1 MDSAQLRWWNGTS
14 WTDQVRP
21 VNAAAP
27 DASGQSDASNASA
40 DAAARAAAEQ
50 AAAEQAAREAAQEAQ
65 ARAAEEQA
73 RAAAAAIA
81 AQQAAQQAAAQAAQG
96 SGSPAGVATAATVS
110 SRPPGSEV
118 NQSADGGTLIQAQA
132 GEVGAGPARYLGP
145 EVLVVTTN
153 DVPGYRIV
161 EVYGEVFGLTVR
173 ARNAFSN
180 MGASFRTMFG
190 GEVKGYTELLTA
202 SRQEAIERLRFA
214 AHSVGAN
221 AVVAARFDTGE
232 IADLMNEVA
241 AYGTAVRIEKI
252 DPAS

>member
-1 MDSAQLRWWNGTS
+1 MDAAQLRWWNGAS

-21 VNAAAP
+21 VNSAAP
-27 DASGQSDASNASA
+27 EAAVESDSSNAGDDA
-40 DAAARAAAEQ
+40 AAAARAYAEQ
-50 AAAEQAAREAAQEAQ
+50 AAQEAQ
-65 ARAAEEQA
+65 ARAA
-73 RAAAAAIA
+73 AAAVA
-81 AQQAAQQAAAQAAQG
+81 AQQAAQQAAAQAAAQAQG
-96 SGSPAGVATAATVS
+96 SGSPSGVATAATVS

-118 NQSADGGTLIQAQA
+118 NQSDAGGTLIQAQA

-252 DPAS
+252 DPAN